1 LQGNLIELEI
11 SLADKTPEEIS
22 KFFVQHLGE
31 LKNLDK
37 TITARQIIFNEV
49 LVFIVS
55 ISTPGNFETNNPDRY
70 WEQFLDIELTARDLK
85 NILGIASIITTMSE
99 HPEKILM
106 NVRMNIPFAKDQII
120 NYSIFNFGR
129 LWRFGDKCNYLLVNN
144 PIQPQHNKVE
154 IFLTN
159 SFPYTISLNL
169 TIKENY
175 KFFLEYQKQ
184 CKDMEAQMDQ
194 HNQELVGLENETDSI
209 MLAIRKDHV
218 EEINKSIMGIKN
230 KISNYAERLDLNF
243 IKLETSVQ
251 TFSQVNDHIFVEDI
265 KLANEYNEYVQ
276 NWMKSCNNRFNKISS
291 DIFNYIDNITE
302 IIDKLKTR
310 SRETISQPK
319 KYTPVTP
326 KEEILPIE
334 VSPYKKF
341 REKYMTGLTR
351 PAEILDSI
359 PLEWCSSY
367 ILIEQKPS
375 RSLRIFSDLVTEK
388 FLGLCISPDERE
400 TIIKKFNILDTYVY
414 QIKTD
419 SGEYFVPPILSKISH
434 LINDFLS
441 NNVHGHG
448 IIYLNGIDF
457 LIQSNDFNRVLKFNN
472 NIKESIVLNDS
483 ILIMSVKDSS
493 IEESQLALL
502 LENSINL
509 TNYDVEFEDLVD

>member
-1 LQGNLIELEI
+1 MQGNLIELEI
-11 SLADKTPEEIS
+11 SLADKTSEEIS
-22 KFFVQHLGE
+22 KLSVQHLGE
-31 LKNLDK
+31 LKSLDK
-37 TITARQIIFNEV
+37 TITARQIVFSEV

-55 ISTPGNFETNNPDRY
+55 ISSPESFETDNPERY

-106 NVRMNIPFAKDQII
+106 NVRMNISFAKDQII
-120 NYSIFNFGR
+120 NYSVFNFGH
-129 LWRFGDKCNYLLVNN
+129 LWRFGDNYNYLLVNN
-144 PIQPQHNKVE
+144 PIQPQHNRVE

-169 TIKENY
+169 IIKENY
-175 KFFLEYQKQ
+175 RLFLEFQKQ
-184 CKDMEAQMDQ
+184 CEDIEVQMEQ

-209 MLAIRKDHV
+209 ILAIRKDHV
-218 EEINKSIMGIKN
+218 EDINKNIMGIKN
-230 KISNYAERLDLNF
+230 KISNYAERLDLSF

-251 TFSQVNDHIFVEDI
+251 SFIQSNDHIFVEDI

-276 NWMKSCNNRFNKISS
+276 NWMETCNNRFNKISS
-291 DIFNYIDNITE
+291 DIFNYIDHVSE
-302 IIDKLKTR
+302 IIDKLKTK
-310 SRETISQPK
+310 SREVISQPK
-319 KYTPVTP
+319 KYAPATP
-326 KEEILPIE
+326 KDEILPIE
-334 VSPYKKF
+334 VSPYKRF

-375 RSLRIFSDLVTEK
+375 RSLKIFSDLVTEK

-400 TIIKKFNILDTYVY
+400 TIIKNFNIMETYVY
-414 QIKTD
+414 QIKTE
-419 SGEYFVPPILSKISH
+419 SGEYFIPPILSKISH

-441 NNVHGHG
+441 NNIHGV
-448 IIYLNGIDF
+448 IYLNGIDY

-483 ILIMSVKDSS
+483 ILIMSIKDSS
-493 IEESQLALL
+493 IEENQLALL

-509 TNYDVEFEDLVD
+509 TNYDVEFQDLI